1 MAAKVGMYSATRES
15 FTVAV
20 GRDRKIWTA
29 IRTNQIAGFVT
40 LPSEKKIIVFN
51 YQPSISNSPILKP

>member
-1 MAAKVGMYSATRES
+1 MYSATRES

>member
-15 FTVAV
+15 FIVAV

-51 YQPSISNSPILKP
+51 YQPFK